1 MVPGIPLWP
10 PRGLPRPALASF
22 ACRTIDHEGAFLG
35 IDFGGRG
42 PPISSLP
49 HGRAQ
54 DHLVARKKY
63 LELFAVRK
71 ILNYRVPHATCLCM
85 TLRDSLSRISTFW
98 SRGRGSKSDLR
109 VSDSLRRF

>member
-42 PPISSLP
+42 
-49 HGRAQ
+49 A
-54 DHLVARKKY
+54 
-63 LELFAVRK
+63 
-71 ILNYRVPHATCLCM
+71 
-85 TLRDSLSRISTFW
+85 
-98 SRGRGSKSDLR
+98 SDLLPTSR
-109 VSDSLRRF
+109 AGTSPFQLLEKNLNFSRSEKF